1 MCINRSLERGEKEG
15 DDLRISLSRS
25 TSETSLPRV
34 CGGTCYHIENGS
46 VDEFAFRSLCR
57 RPYYGRLAVLE
68 DEVRANGFII
78 DWDQSI
84 MISDRG
90 GPDLR
95 RGGWRRVSLDRNL
108 A

>member
-1 MCINRSLERGEKEG
+1 
-15 DDLRISLSRS
+15 
-25 TSETSLPRV
+25 V

-78 DWDQSI
+78 DWEQSI

-90 GPDLR
+90 DQTCVEAAGVEFHWTET
-95 RGGWRRVSLDRNL
+95 WRDAIAEVFQDD
-108 A
+108 